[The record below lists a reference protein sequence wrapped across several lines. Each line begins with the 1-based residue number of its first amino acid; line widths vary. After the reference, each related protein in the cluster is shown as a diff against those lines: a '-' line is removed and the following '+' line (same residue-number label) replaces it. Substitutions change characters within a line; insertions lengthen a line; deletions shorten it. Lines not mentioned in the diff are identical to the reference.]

1 MKLEMAIGLF
11 IFAVF
16 VLSLIQIL
24 IRMHCKKIKQKK
36 IKHYLNLG
44 RDVKKWS
51 ARREDNCNRGIL

>member
-24 IRMHCKKIKQKK
+24 IRMHCKKINQKK
-36 IKHYLNLG
+36 DKALSEF
-44 RDVKKWS
+44 RSRREEVERK
-51 ARREDNCNRGIL
+51 ARRQL